1 MKKTKIVCTLGPA
14 TDNDDI
20 LRELIKNGMDC
31 ARFNF
36 SHGVHEDHKRRYDQV
51 KKIREELGVPI
62 ATILDTRGPEVRVK
76 SFKDD
81 IPAELVNG
89 AEFTLTTREV
99 EGDSTCV
106 SITYKNL
113 ANDIETGTK
122 ILVDDG
128 LLELKVTEIDKT
140 KDGDDIHCKVIHGG
154 ILKQNKSCNFPGIH
168 FSMPYLSER
177 DKSDLIFGA
186 KTGFDIVA
194 ASFVTCDEDIIQ
206 IRRLLDE
213 NGGKHMKI
221 IAKIEN
227 QDGVNNIDDILRV
240 SDGIMVARGDM
251 GVEIPFEE
259 IPRIQ
264 KELIHKG
271 YNAGKQVIT
280 ATQMLDSMIKNPRP
294 TRAETTDVANAI
306 YDGTSA
312 IMLSGETAAGSFPV
326 EAVRTMTA
334 IAETTERDID
344 YRKRFFAR
352 EAEGAPNVTNAIA
365 HAAVTT
371 SIDLGATA
379 ILTVTKGGGTAKTL
393 SKYRPTCP
401 IIAATTSDVAQRQ
414 LNLSW
419 GVIPIKAEEMSDSD
433 SLFDHAVQRAM
444 DEKLLGGGDLI
455 VITAGLPLGISGTT
469 NMMKVHIVGDVLVK
483 GKGITGKKA
492 TAPACV
498 CADEEEALKR
508 CRRGD
513 ILVIPHT
520 SNKIMSVL
528 KSAGGIIVEDTDSD
542 CHAAIVGLSLDIPVI
557 YGAENAA
564 GIIKS
569 GVTITVD
576 AENGLVCSSNN

>member
-1 MKKTKIVCTLGPA
+1 MKKTKIVCTLGPS
-14 TDNDDI
+14 TDNDEI

-36 SHGVHEDHKRRYDQV
+36 SHGDHESHKQRFEQV
-51 KKIREELGVPI
+51 KRIREELNVPI
-62 ATILDTRGPEVRVK
+62 TTILDTKGPEVRVK
-76 SFKDD
+76 TFKDGL
-81 IPAELVNG
+81 PVELKNG
-89 AEFTLTTREV
+89 AEFILTTREV
-99 EGDSTCV
+99 EGDETRV

-113 ANDIETGTK
+113 ADDIETGTR
-122 ILVDDG
+122 IMMDDG
-128 LLELKVTEIDKT
+128 LLELKVTEIDRT
-140 KDGDDIHCKVIHGG
+140 DEGDDIKCIVVHGG
-154 ILKQNKSCNFPGIH
+154 ILKQHKSCNFPGIH
-168 FSMPYLSER
+168 FSMPYMSER
-177 DKSDLIFGA
+177 DKNDILFGIE
-186 KTGFDIVA
+186 TGFDIVA
-194 ASFVTCDEDIIQ
+194 ASFVTCDDDILQ
-206 IRRLLDE
+206 VRRLLDE
-213 NGGKHMKI
+213 NGGKNMKI

-240 SDGIMVARGDM
+240 ADGIMVARGDM
-251 GVEIPFEE
+251 GVEIPFEQ

-271 YNAGKQVIT
+271 FNAGKQVIT

-312 IMLSGETAAGSFPV
+312 IMLSGETAAGAYPV

-334 IAETTERDID
+334 IAETTEKNID
-344 YRKRFFAR
+344 YKKRFYAR
-352 EAEGAPNVTNAIA
+352 ENDGTPNVTNAIA
-365 HAAVTT
+365 HATVTT
-371 SIDLGATA
+371 AIDLGATA

-393 SKYRPTCP
+393 SKYRPLCP
-401 IIAATTSDVAQRQ
+401 IIAATTSDIALRQ

-444 DEKLLGGGDLI
+444 EEDLLHGGELI

-483 GKGITGKKA
+483 GKGLSPKIV

-498 CADEEEALKR
+498 CKDQEFALKNFHS
-508 CRRGD
+508 GD
-513 ILVIPHT
+513 ILVIPET

-528 KSAGGIIVEDTDSD
+528 KSAAAIVVENGDAN
-542 CHAAIVGLSLDIPVI
+542 CHAAVVGLSLDIPVI
-557 YGAENAA
+557 YGAENATSV
-564 GIIKS
+564 IKS

-576 AENGLVCSSNN
+576 SEKGLICSSNN

>member
-1 MKKTKIVCTLGPA
+1 MKKTKIVCTLGPS
-14 TDNDDI
+14 TDDDNV
-20 LRELIKNGMDC
+20 LRELIRSGMDC

-36 SHGVHEDHKRRYDQV
+36 SHGDHESHKKRFDQV
-51 KKIREELGVPI
+51 VRIREELGKPI
-62 ATILDTRGPEVRVK
+62 PTILDTKGPEVRVK

-81 IPAELVNG
+81 QPVKLKNG
-89 AEFTLTTREV
+89 EEFILTTEDI
-99 EGDSTCV
+99 EGDENIV

-113 ANDIETGTK
+113 ADDIDTGAR

-128 LLELKVTEIDKT
+128 LIELKVTEIDRRET
-140 KDGDDIHCKVIHGG
+140 HDEIRCRVIHGG
-154 ILKQNKSCNFPGIH
+154 TLKANKSCNFPGIK
-168 FSMPYLSER
+168 FSMPYLSVR
-177 DKSDLIFGA
+177 DKSDLLFGIE
-186 KTGFDIVA
+186 TGFDLVA
-194 ASFVTCDEDIIQ
+194 ASFVTCDEDIMQ
-206 IRRLLDE
+206 VRRLLDE

-240 SDGIMVARGDM
+240 ADGIMVARGDM

-264 KELIHKG
+264 KELISKG

-312 IMLSGETAAGSFPV
+312 IMLSGETAAGEFPV
-326 EAVRTMTA
+326 EAVKTMNA
-334 IAETTERDID
+334 IAVKTEQDID
-344 YRKRFFAR
+344 YIRRFFSR
-352 EAEGAPNVTNAIA
+352 EAEGTPNVTDAIA
-365 HAAVTT
+365 HATVTT

-393 SKYRPTCP
+393 SKYRPACP

-419 GVIPIKAEEMSDSD
+419 GVIPIKAQEMSDSD
-433 SLFDHAVQRAM
+433 SLFNHAVERSM
-444 DEKLLGGGDLI
+444 EEDLLHDGDLI

-469 NMMKVHIVGDVLVK
+469 NMMKVHIVGDVLLK
-483 GKGITGKKA
+483 GKGVTQRTV
-492 TAPACV
+492 TAPVCV
-498 CADEEEALKR
+498 CKNEEDAL
-508 CRRGD
+508 RRAKGGD
-513 ILVIPHT
+513 ILVIPTT
-520 SNKIMSVL
+520 SNRIMPAL
-528 KSAGGIIVEDTDSD
+528 KNAAAIIVEDKSED
-542 CHAAIVGLSLDIPVI
+542 CHAAVVGLSLDIPVI
-557 YGAENAA
+557 YDAENAA
-564 GIIKS
+564 SILKS

-576 AENGLVCSSNN
+576 AAKGLVCSAD

>member
-14 TDNDDI
+14 TDNDEI

-36 SHGVHEDHKRRYDQV
+36 SHGDYESHKARYEQV
-51 KKIREELGVPI
+51 KRIREELGVPI
-62 ATILDTRGPEVRVK
+62 PVILDTKGPEVRVK
-76 SFKDD
+76 SFKDGKN
-81 IPAELVNG
+81 AELKKGN
-89 AEFTLTTREV
+89 EFTLTTRET
-99 EGDSTCV
+99 EGDDTVV

-113 ANDIETGTK
+113 ADDIQTGAK
-122 ILVDDG
+122 ILIDDG
-128 LLELKVTEIDKT
+128 LLELKVTEIDRKE
-140 KDGDDIHCKVIHGG
+140 DYDDIRCKVIHGG
-154 ILKQNKSCNFPGIH
+154 TLKPNKSCNFPGIH
-168 FSMPYLSER
+168 FSMPYLSEK
-177 DKSDLIFGA
+177 DKNDLLFGI
-186 KTGFDIVA
+186 KTGFDLIA
-194 ASFVTCDEDIIQ
+194 ASFVTCDDDIIQ
-206 IRRLLDE
+206 IRKFLDE
-213 NGGKHMKI
+213 NGGKHIKI

-227 QDGVNNIDDILRV
+227 QDGVNNIEDILRV
-240 SDGIMVARGDM
+240 ADGIMVARGDM

-312 IMLSGETAAGSFPV
+312 IMLSGETAAGAYPV
-326 EAVRTMTA
+326 EAVRTMKA
-334 IAETTERDID
+334 IAETTEKDID
-344 YRKRFFAR
+344 YRKRFYAR
-352 EAEGAPNVTNAIA
+352 DADKIPNVTNAIA
-365 HAAVTT
+365 HATVTT
-371 SIDLGATA
+371 AIDLGATA

-401 IIAATTSDVAQRQ
+401 IIAATTSEVAQRQ

-433 SLFDHAVQRAM
+433 SLFNHAVQRSM
-444 DEKLLGGGDLI
+444 EEGLLNGGDLI

-483 GKGITGKKA
+483 GKGVTTKTA
-492 TAPACV
+492 TAPVCV
-498 CADEEEALKR
+498 CKEEDEAIKR
-508 CRRGD
+508 FRSGD
-513 ILVIPHT
+513 ILVIPKT

-528 KSAGGIIVEDTDSD
+528 KSAAGIIVEDPNPD
-542 CHAAIVGLSLDIPVI
+542 CHAAVVGLSLDIPVI

-564 GIIKS
+564 SILKS
-569 GVTITVD
+569 GVTITIEAD
-576 AENGLVCSSNN
+576 RGLVCSSNN

>member
-1 MKKTKIVCTLGPA
+1 MKKTKIVCTLGPS
-14 TDNDDI
+14 TDDDNV
-20 LRELIKNGMDC
+20 LRELIRSGMDC

-36 SHGVHEDHKRRYDQV
+36 SHGDHESHKKRFDQV
-51 KKIREELGVPI
+51 VRIREELGKPI
-62 ATILDTRGPEVRVK
+62 PTILDTKGPEVRVK

-81 IPAELVNG
+81 QPVKLKNG
-89 AEFTLTTREV
+89 EEFILTTEDI
-99 EGDSTCV
+99 EGSESIV

-113 ANDIETGTK
+113 ADDIDTGAR

-128 LLELKVTEIDKT
+128 LIELKVTEIDRRET
-140 KDGDDIHCKVIHGG
+140 HDEIHCRIIHGG
-154 ILKQNKSCNFPGIH
+154 TLKANKSCNFPGIK

-177 DKSDLIFGA
+177 DKSDLLFGIE
-186 KTGFDIVA
+186 TGFDLVA
-194 ASFVTCDEDIIQ
+194 ASFVTCDEDIMQ
-206 IRRLLDE
+206 VRRLLDE

-240 SDGIMVARGDM
+240 ADGIMVARGDM

-264 KELIHKG
+264 KELISKG

-312 IMLSGETAAGSFPV
+312 IMLSGETAAGEFPV
-326 EAVRTMTA
+326 EAVKTMNA
-334 IAETTERDID
+334 IAVKTEQDID
-344 YRKRFFAR
+344 YIRRFFSR
-352 EAEGAPNVTNAIA
+352 EAEGTPNVTDAIA
-365 HAAVTT
+365 HATVTT

-393 SKYRPTCP
+393 SKYRPACP
-401 IIAATTSDVAQRQ
+401 IIAATTSNVAQRQ

-419 GVIPIKAEEMSDSD
+419 GVIPIKAQEMSDSD
-433 SLFDHAVQRAM
+433 SLFNHAVERSM
-444 DEKLLGGGDLI
+444 EEDLLHDGDLI

-469 NMMKVHIVGDVLVK
+469 NMMKVHIVGDVLLK
-483 GKGITGKKA
+483 GKGVTQRTV
-492 TAPACV
+492 TAPVCV
-498 CADEEEALKR
+498 CKNEEDAL
-508 CRRGD
+508 RRAKGGD
-513 ILVIPHT
+513 ILVIPTT
-520 SNKIMSVL
+520 SNRIMPAL
-528 KSAGGIIVEDTDSD
+528 KNAAAIIVEDKSED
-542 CHAAIVGLSLDIPVI
+542 CHAAVVGLSLDIPVI
-557 YGAENAA
+557 YDAENAA
-564 GIIKS
+564 SILKS

-576 AENGLVCSSNN
+576 AAKGLVCSAD

>member
-14 TDNDDI
+14 TDDDNI
-20 LRELIKNGMDC
+20 LREMIKSGMDC

-36 SHGVHEDHKRRYDQV
+36 SHGDYESHKKRFDQV
-51 KKIREELGVPI
+51 VRIREELSKPI
-62 ATILDTRGPEVRVK
+62 PIILDTKGPEVRVK
-76 SFKDD
+76 SLKNNEPAKLKD
-81 IPAELVNG
+81 G
-89 AEFTLTTREV
+89 AEFILTTEEIDGGAGRISV
-99 EGDSTCV
+99 
-106 SITYKNL
+106 TYKNL
-113 ANDIETGTK
+113 ANDIETGAR

-128 LLELKVTEIDKT
+128 LIELKVTEINRKESY
-140 KDGDDIHCKVIHGG
+140 DDIHCRVVHGG
-154 ILKQNKSCNFPGIH
+154 ILKANKSCNFPGIK

-177 DKSDLIFGA
+177 DKNDILFGI
-186 KTGFDIVA
+186 KTGFDFVA
-194 ASFVTCDEDIIQ
+194 ASFATCDEDIMQ
-206 IRRLLDE
+206 VRRLLDE
-213 NGGKHMKI
+213 NGGKNIKI

-240 SDGIMVARGDM
+240 ADGIMVARGDM

-312 IMLSGETAAGSFPV
+312 IMLSGETAAGDYPV
-326 EAVRTMTA
+326 EAVKTMNA
-334 IAETTERDID
+334 IAVKTEQDID
-344 YRKRFFAR
+344 YVRRFFSR
-352 EAEGAPNVTNAIA
+352 EGESTPNVTDAIA
-365 HAAVTT
+365 HATVTT

-393 SKYRPTCP
+393 SKYRPSCP

-419 GVIPIKAEEMSDSD
+419 GVIPIKAQEMSDSD
-433 SLFDHAVQRAM
+433 SLFNHAVKRSM
-444 DEKLLGGGDLI
+444 EEGLLNDGDLI

-469 NMMKVHIVGDVLVK
+469 NMMKVHIVGDVLLK
-483 GKGITGKKA
+483 GKGVTQKIV
-492 TAPACV
+492 TAPVCV
-498 CADEEEALKR
+498 CKNEEEAL
-508 CRRGD
+508 RRFHSGD
-513 ILVIPHT
+513 ILVIPTT
-520 SNKIMSVL
+520 SNRIMSAL
-528 KSAGGIIVEDTDSD
+528 KNAAAIIVEDISEN
-542 CHAAIVGLSLDIPVI
+542 CHASVVGLSLDIPVI
-557 YGAENAA
+557 FNAENAT
-564 GIIKS
+564 GILKS

-576 AENGLVCSSNN
+576 AANGLVCSAD